1 MSQAIGIVSRL
12 TKSFYFSGCVALL
25 ILSATSVE
33 TRAITVVSTE
43 TDFAEHAAT
52 TSAFFTLS
60 PDGNVSFMP
69 SPEGWAP
76 KNPPSQASY
85 VSSVTPTKNYSI
97 VGNSTAVGNWTNG
110 NGVPDGITLTFT
122 AEMTVSALQTAIIP
136 PTNTTNYLTL
146 PGRGTTDSP
155 VNSFYNRGIGITSF
169 NDGPNDIDPTQG
181 IDVSATTISNVS
193 FTGTLS
199 DHAYTFAPGSV
210 SNFGTQALRSNFFNE
225 TTAGLLL
232 TQDNDATYTIG
243 FGQST
248 GTHGSNQIIN
258 NDYGTTSSIF
268 PRQVGPY
275 SLLVQQGTLVLKGLG
290 LAYDVTYGITPA
302 AVPVPGDYN
311 HNGVV
316 DEADY
321 VLWRTGDPA
330 ADGNSDTVVDQAD
343 YDFWRARFG
352 NTAGAGSDVVTG
364 AAVPEPATVALVVVG
379 LLAACSCRRSG
390 RAS

>member
-1 MSQAIGIVSRL
+1 MLHAIRLVSPI
-12 TKSFYFSGCVALL
+12 TNCTFFKGFAALL
-25 ILSATSVE
+25 IFSAASVE
-33 TRAITVVSTE
+33 TRAITIVSTE

-52 TSAFFTLS
+52 TSAFFTLT
-60 PDGNVSFMP
+60 PDGTVSSLP

-85 VSSVTPTKNYSI
+85 VSSATPTKNYSI
-97 VGNSTAVGNWTNG
+97 VGNSTAAGNWTNG
-110 NGVPDGITLTFT
+110 NGVPAGITLTFT

-155 VNSFYNRGIGITSF
+155 VNSNYNRGIGLTSF

-181 IDVSATTISNVS
+181 VDVSATTISNVS

-199 DHAYTFAPGSV
+199 DPAYTFTPGGV

-225 TTAGLLL
+225 TTAGVRL

-258 NDYGTTSSIF
+258 NDYGTTSSSF

-302 AVPVPGDYN
+302 AVPLPGDYN
-311 HNGVV
+311 HSGVV
-316 DEADY
+316 DAADY
-321 VLWRTGDPA
+321 ALWRKGDLA
-330 ADGNSDTVVDQAD
+330 ADGNGDTVVDQAD

-352 NTAGAGSDVVTG
+352 NGAPGAGSSLAG
-364 AAVPEPATVALVVVG
+364 SAVPEPATLALLVVG
-379 LLAACSCRRSG
+379 LLATCLCRRLG
-390 RAS
+390 LAS